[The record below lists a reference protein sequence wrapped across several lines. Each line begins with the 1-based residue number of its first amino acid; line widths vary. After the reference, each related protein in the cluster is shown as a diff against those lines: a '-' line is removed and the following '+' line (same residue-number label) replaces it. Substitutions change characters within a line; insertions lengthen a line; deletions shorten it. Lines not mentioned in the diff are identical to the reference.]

1 MDKKIEELEYK
12 IKGMIAEKQYISNQ
26 IEEAQNELKTLK
38 TAYNIVHY
46 INMFGEIGTVERSTL
61 EKKELAKMN
70 VQGNTFS
77 TYEEAEKAR
86 QKRVLL
92 TEINYFRNKCNGDW
106 KPTWKMSN
114 EGKYFIGMQ
123 DGKLQAC
130 VNWTLNNYSEFGI
143 FENKKDCERAIS
155 KFGDWILRLYN

>member
-1 MDKKIEELEYK
+1 MDKKIQELEYK

-92 TEINYFRNKCNGDW
+92 TEINEFRNKCNGDW
-106 KPTWKMSN
+106 EPNWSTDRES
-114 EGKYFIGMQ
+114 KYYIGLYNV
-123 DGKLQAC
+123 DLS
-130 VNWTLNNYSEFGI
+130 VYTSFSTNNFPRFGY
-143 FENKKDCERAIS
+143 FKNYDDCQKAIS